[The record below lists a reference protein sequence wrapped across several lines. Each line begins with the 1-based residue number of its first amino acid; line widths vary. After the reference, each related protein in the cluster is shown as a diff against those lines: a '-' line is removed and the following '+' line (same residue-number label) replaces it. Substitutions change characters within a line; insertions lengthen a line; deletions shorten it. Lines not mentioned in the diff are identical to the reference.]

1 MKEAVWKISAQSE
14 QLSALVV
21 KGLRVSF
28 YDDDISPFLL
38 GLFQYSL
45 TALIQGNYAN
55 NDKLYI
61 WNMNIQYENVCT
73 WDIKEL
79 SYRVK
84 KISVDSVYLEET
96 LN

>member
-1 MKEAVWKISAQSE
+1 M
-14 QLSALVV
+14 
-21 KGLRVSF
+21 
-28 YDDDISPFLL
+28 
-38 GLFQYSL
+38 
-45 TALIQGNYAN
+45 ALIQGNYMQ

-61 WNMNIQYENVCT
+61 WNMNIQCENVCT
-73 WDIKEL
+73 RDIKEL